1 MAALGGLAQSLA
13 FPPWNLWP
21 LSLVALVP
29 LILLARRQT
38 PRRAALGGL
47 VWGLVQ
53 GLATMYWL
61 MVVLT
66 DYGRLAWPL
75 ALGAFF
81 ILQTYLALYPAAWAW
96 MLARAKAARLP
107 WLLLGPAAWAGLE
120 WLREWLFTGFPW
132 LPLGNAL
139 AVRPELI
146 QSAELWGVRGL
157 SALVVLVNLLLARAW
172 WSRGLGRRAAALTAA
187 LALVAGGWLW
197 GAGRMDQ
204 VRQAAQKAPRLA
216 VSVVQGNIPIRKLWE
231 RGARLDIIR
240 TQLRLSRRAAKKL
253 RQRPW
258 LVVWPE
264 SAAPFFFLRDARPTL
279 AALRGAVELD
289 AYVLLGT
296 VGAVKRDGRWRPTN
310 RVWLVGPDGE
320 PGAFYDKVH
329 LVPFG
334 EYVPLGRILFFVRA
348 LAAVG
353 QDNAPGVKGS
363 TLPVAGWKVGPLIC
377 YESIFTGL
385 AREQR
390 LRGARLIVNQ
400 TNDAW
405 FGKTG
410 ASAQHLSH
418 LRLRAVE
425 NRLACARAANTGI
438 SGFVLPDGTTAQL
451 TGLYVEDV
459 RSRALPLMDQTTFF
473 TRHGDLA
480 GPAGLALALLALAWT
495 NRRKRRKGEDQH
507 V

>member
-1 MAALGGLAQSLA
+1 MAQTLA
-13 FPPWNLWP
+13 FPPWDLWP
-21 LSLVALVP
+21 LALVALVP
-29 LILLARRQT
+29 LVILAREAGR
-38 PRRAALGGL
+38 PRRALALGL

-53 GLATMYWL
+53 GLATMHWL

-75 ALGAFF
+75 ALGAFL

-96 MLARAKAARLP
+96 MLARARRAHLP

-139 AVRPELI
+139 TARPELI
-146 QSAELWGVRGL
+146 QSAELWGVRGV

-172 WSRGLGRRAAALTAA
+172 WSRSGGRRTAALVAV

-197 GAGRMDQ
+197 GAGRMDE
-204 VRQAAQKAPRLA
+204 VRQAAQKAPHLA
-216 VSVVQGNIPIRKLWE
+216 VSVVQGNIPIHRLWD

-240 TQLRLSRRAAKKL
+240 TQLGLSRRAAKKVE
-253 RQRPW
+253 RRPW
-258 LVVWPE
+258 LVVWSE

-279 AALRGAVELD
+279 AVLRGAIRLR
-289 AYVLLGT
+289 AYLLLGT

-320 PGAFYDKVH
+320 PGPFYDKVH

-334 EYVPLGRILFFVRA
+334 EYVPLGRLLFFVRA

-377 YESIFTGL
+377 YESIFPGL

-405 FGKTG
+405 FGNSG

-459 RSRALPLMDQTTFF
+459 RTRELPLMDRTTFF

-480 GPAGLALALLALAWT
+480 GPAGLALALLGLAWGGW
-495 NRRKRRKGEDQH
+495 RKRRKGEDQH